1 MARNALIESSPRHI
15 SEEAEQRIY
24 EALFAGKKIL
34 AIKEQRT
41 ATGAGLAE
49 SKEFIDVL
57 DRQLRAE
64 SPERFT
70 GKSGIGC
77 AGVIALTIG
86 ASIAVSALLLR

>member
-1 MARNALIESSPRHI
+1 MPRHSLIESSPRPI

-24 EALFAGKKIL
+24 EALFAGSKIQ
-34 AIKEQRT
+34 AIKEHRA

-64 SPERFT
+64 SPEKFT
-70 GKSGIGC
+70 AKRGVGC
-77 AGVIALTIG
+77 AGALALTIG
-86 ASIAVSALLLR
+86 AGLAATAMFR